1 MRLRILR
8 EVLFEV
14 LQAGEGVGHLDLI
27 GYGREWRKILQPT
40 SRTNQGRQRER
51 GEMRFISCLLIVV
64 PVLCGQGMVIPAVC
78 DGTTD
83 DTRAFTSAIAKG
95 GTQIVPTTA
104 RSCVLTATL
113 TFTLPTRLEC
123 SAPSSLGVSANL
135 PCTLRWTKDVP
146 GIVISG
152 PQSNGSSVV
161 NLSLAG
167 PRGGSRSSDG
177 LTIASAHVR
186 VVHVESGYFSRH
198 GVAITSAKGANANF
212 WHIEDYVGY
221 NNAGDGLHVNP
232 GTDVNGGVCISC
244 LGFANK
250 GSAIYSAG
258 LVNTYIGPDAE
269 GVPTGV
275 AAFIESGSSNSWLTA
290 ICDGGNGGITL
301 APGAS
306 WNSVSTTR
314 YGQCPIKNSSGNK
327 TNELIYPGSAARR

>member
-1 MRLRILR
+1 
-8 EVLFEV
+8 
-14 LQAGEGVGHLDLI
+14 
-27 GYGREWRKILQPT
+27 
-40 SRTNQGRQRER
+40 
-51 GEMRFISCLLIVV
+51 MRFICLFSAVAPL
-64 PVLCGQGMVIPAVC
+64 LYGQGMVIPAVC

-83 DTRAFTSAIAKG
+83 DTMAFTSAIAKG

-104 RSCVLTATL
+104 KSCVLTATL

-135 PCTLRWTKDVP
+135 PCTLRWTTDVP

-152 PQSNGSSVV
+152 LKTTGSSVV

-167 PRGGSRSSDG
+167 PRGRSQSSDG
-177 LTIASAHVR
+177 LTISSAHVR
-186 VVHVESGYFSRH
+186 VVHVESGYFSCH

-221 NNAGDGLHVNP
+221 SNAGDGLHVNP
-232 GTDVNGGVCISC
+232 GSDVNGGVCISC
-244 LGFANK
+244 LGFANE
-250 GSAIYSAG
+250 GPAIYSAG
-258 LVNTYIGPDAE
+258 LVNTYISPDAE

-275 AAFIESGSSNSWLTA
+275 AAFVESGSSNRWLTA

-301 APGAS
+301 MPGAS

-314 YGQCPIKNSSGNK
+314 FGQCPIKNRSGNE
-327 TNELIYPGSAARR
+327 TNELIYPGSAARH